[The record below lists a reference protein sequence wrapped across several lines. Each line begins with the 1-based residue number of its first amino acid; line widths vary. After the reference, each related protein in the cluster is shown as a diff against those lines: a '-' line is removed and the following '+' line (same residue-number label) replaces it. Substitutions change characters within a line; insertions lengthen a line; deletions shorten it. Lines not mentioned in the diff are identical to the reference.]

1 MTRLLLTLSAVLVL
15 ASPQTAWSAVKA
27 AKPKARSAPTS
38 SIAKILDRSGAARE
52 TMALRDLV
60 SFGVT
65 ADDPTAYAE
74 RRAAI
79 RACHAERYATA
90 RDNVLAGR
98 SAPLRDC

>member
-1 MTRLLLTLSAVLVL
+1 
-15 ASPQTAWSAVKA
+15 
-27 AKPKARSAPTS
+27 
-38 SIAKILDRSGAARE
+38 
-52 TMALRDLV
+52 MALRDLV